1 MFFFCVEIYAFAGY
15 KLRDKIGKAL
25 KARAGAIRRAL
36 DAYNSAA
43 AQLNPPRESLTWAKL
58 MDATTLADFDLLRDS
73 RQDIRQLPWTQP
85 AHREAMNLY
94 FGIKRA
100 KEEILRLNI
109 EIRRLVT
116 FMIDDHHDFYR
127 AISANIII
135 NPALAHELSCKWEHR
150 HQIHS
155 QIASRLHQ
163 TSQLNGF
170 TGTLLPGTREGRE
183 LIYTVKGGLP
193 DWATDIFGLV
203 ESYEEVD
210 WMEIEVE
217 GVEHDE
223 VLPNEVVADSDLIL
237 QLLENISLK
246 DNLDSN

>member
-1 MFFFCVEIYAFAGY
+1 MIGY

-58 MDATTLADFDLLRDS
+58 MDSTTLGDFDLLRDS
-73 RQDIRQLPWTQP
+73 RQDIRQQPWTQP
-85 AHREAMNLY
+85 SRREAMNLY

-109 EIRRLVT
+109 EIRRLIT

-135 NPALAHELSCKWEHR
+135 DPALAHELSCQWEHR

-155 QIASRLHQ
+155 QIASRLLQ
-163 TSQLNGF
+163 TSRLKGF
-170 TGTLLPGTREGRE
+170 TGTLLPGTREGQE
-183 LIYTVKGGLP
+183 LMDTTKGGLP
-193 DWATDIFGLV
+193 SWATDIFELV
-203 ESYEEVD
+203 ETYDEVD
-210 WMEIEVE
+210 QMNIEVE
-217 GVEHDE
+217 EIDEDE
-223 VLPNEVVADSDLIL
+223 VFPKEIVTDSDLVL
-237 QLLENISLK
+237 QLLKNISVQ
-246 DNLDSN
+246 DNLDSHDN